1 MSYMTNVRLTRKQG
15 DLLRLAE
22 SRSPMS
28 IYQLAKAA
36 KRPYRRV
43 YDHVRALAAAGK
55 VSLKEVVQNNR
66 RATLVI
72 STNLYYQRLMHLDD
86 MYAAHVELSAGH
98 RV

>member
-1 MSYMTNVRLTRKQG
+1 MSYMTNEGLTRKQG
-15 DLLRLAE
+15 ILLALAE

-43 YDHVRALAAAGK
+43 YDHVRALAAIGK
-55 VSLKEVVQNNR
+55 VSLKDVVRNNR

-72 STNLYYQRLMHLDD
+72 SNNIYYQRLMHLDD
-86 MYAAHVELSAGH
+86 MHAAYYELSAGH
-98 RV
+98 KV

>member
-1 MSYMTNVRLTRKQG
+1 MSYMTKDVLTRKQG
-15 DLLRLAE
+15 ALLALAE
-22 SRSPMS
+22 SHSPMS

-36 KRPYRRV
+36 NRPYRRV

-72 STNLYYQRLMHLDD
+72 SNNIYYQRLMHLDD
-86 MYAAHVELSAGH
+86 MYAAYLELSAGH
-98 RV
+98 KA